1 MNEILNRQFT
11 LACSRPHAF
20 KVFTQMID
28 LWWPQGHRRTQCAT
42 LILQPIQGGRLF
54 ERAPDGSEWTL
65 GEIIT
70 YEPPSKLAFH
80 WFPGAPNA
88 PTHVEVAFSELEDG
102 AAISVTHSAITPQ
115 AITIWPDK
123 VALFERGWDTILP
136 AFQTYLAEK
145 DNSDDQH

>member
-1 MNEILNRQFT
+1 MTELLNRQFT
-11 LACSRPHAF
+11 LSCSRAHAF

-28 LWWPQGHRRTQCAT
+28 LWWPRGHRRTEGST
-42 LILQPIQGGRLF
+42 LILQPTQGGRLF

-70 YEPPSKLAFH
+70 FDPPSKLAFQ

-88 PTHVEVAFSELEDG
+88 PTHVEVDFTEQGEG
-102 AAISVTHSAITPQ
+102 ASISVTHSAITPE
-115 AITIWPDK
+115 AINIWPDK

-136 AFQTYLAEK
+136 ALQSYINTK
-145 DNSDDQH
+145 DNSDD